1 VERTNDMFIHEIENW
16 TSFRWNAVRLSEPI
30 ARTNK
35 AIGYLAGRLS
45 TIGFDNQMAATVE
58 AVTHDVVSSSE
69 IEGITLNTAEVRSSV
84 ARKLGVAVPDT
95 KEPTHYIDGVVEMM
109 LDAVMNYDTP
119 LNHDRLFGW
128 HAALFPTGKSGFSD
142 IMVGTYRN
150 EPMEVISGVFGRER
164 VHYRAPEP
172 ERVLNEMDKFIIWF
186 NDKSIV
192 PSLVKS
198 AIAHLWF
205 VCIHPFDDGNGRIAR
220 AISDMVL
227 SQTDRSKL
235 RFFSMS
241 LQICK
246 EKKEYYRML
255 ERTQRGD
262 GDITEWLEWY
272 FTCLE
277 RAVSESN
284 VMLSEIL
291 NKAIFWKTHVEA
303 VITERQRT
311 ILNIY
316 LNGYDGKLTAKN
328 WSKLA
333 EVSLDTA
340 TRDVKDLVAKGILSP
355 IQGRVRDISYTLNYI
370 APDSRMFDFTGS
382 AIISRDGKDY
392 ISTVYRGQK
401 TIEERISSLDKIR
414 FEQNEMSI
422 EDIVYKYFAYLI
434 E

>member
-1 VERTNDMFIHEIENW
+1 MFIHEIENW
-16 TSFRWNAVRLSEPI
+16 TSFRWNADSLSDAI
-30 ARTNK
+30 ARTNR
-35 AIGYLAGRLS
+35 AIGYLTGRLS
-45 TIGFDNQMAATVE
+45 TIGFDSQMAATVE

-69 IEGITLNTAEVRSSV
+69 IEGITLNTEEVRSSV
-84 ARKLGVAVPDT
+84 ARKLGVTVPDT
-95 KEPTHYIDGVVEMM
+95 KEPTHYVDGVVEMM

-142 IMVGTYRN
+142 IVVGRYRD
-150 EPMEVISGVFGRER
+150 ESMEVVSGTFGRER

-172 ERVLNEMDKFIIWF
+172 ERVLDEMNKFFLWF
-186 NDKSIV
+186 NDKKIV

-227 SQTDRSKL
+227 SQIDRSKL

-241 LQICK
+241 LQISK

-255 ERTQRGD
+255 ERTQRGN

-272 FTCLE
+272 FTCIE

-284 VMLSEIL
+284 IMLSEIL
-291 NKAIFWKTHVEA
+291 NKATFWKNHSEV
-303 VITERQRT
+303 VITERQRS

-316 LNGYDGKLTAKN
+316 LNGYEGKLTAKN

-333 EVSLDTA
+333 DISLDTA
-340 TRDVKDLVAKGILSP
+340 TRDVKDLVSKGILFP
-355 IQGRVRDISYTLNYI
+355 VQGRVRDVSYTLNYVV
-370 APDSRMFDFTGS
+370 PDFRVSDFTDS
-382 AIISRDGKDY
+382 AVVSRDGRDY
-392 ISTVYRGQK
+392 ISTVYKGQK
-401 TIEERISSLDKIR
+401 TMEERITSLDKMR

-422 EDIVYKYFAYLI
+422 GDLVYKYFAYLS

>member
-1 VERTNDMFIHEIENW
+1 MFIHEIENW
-16 TSFRWNAVRLSEPI
+16 TSFRWNADSLSDAI
-30 ARTNK
+30 ARTNR
-35 AIGYLAGRLS
+35 AIGYLTGRLS
-45 TIGFDNQMAATVE
+45 TIGFDSQMVATVE

-69 IEGITLNTAEVRSSV
+69 IEGITLNTEEVRSSV
-84 ARKLGVAVPDT
+84 ARKLGVTVPDT
-95 KEPTHYIDGVVEMM
+95 KEPTHYVDGVVEMM

-142 IMVGTYRN
+142 IVVGRYRD
-150 EPMEVISGVFGRER
+150 ESMEVVSGTFGRER

-172 ERVLNEMDKFIIWF
+172 ERVLDEMNKFFLWF
-186 NDKSIV
+186 NDKKIV

-227 SQTDRSKL
+227 SQIDRSKL

-241 LQICK
+241 LQISK

-255 ERTQRGD
+255 ERTQRGN

-272 FTCLE
+272 FTCIE

-284 VMLSEIL
+284 IMLSEIL
-291 NKAIFWKTHVEA
+291 NKATFWKNHSEV
-303 VITERQRT
+303 VITERQRS

-316 LNGYDGKLTAKN
+316 LNGYEGKLTAKN

-333 EVSLDTA
+333 DISLDTA
-340 TRDVKDLVAKGILSP
+340 TRDVKDLVSKGILFP
-355 IQGRVRDISYTLNYI
+355 VQGRVRDVSYTLNYVV
-370 APDSRMFDFTGS
+370 PDFRVSDFTDS
-382 AIISRDGKDY
+382 AVVSRDGRDY
-392 ISTVYRGQK
+392 ISTVYKGQK
-401 TIEERISSLDKIR
+401 TMEERITSLDKMR

-422 EDIVYKYFAYLI
+422 EDLVYKYFAYLS